1 MRQKQKNTAA
11 ALLAGLLMMLTMFS
25 VSAQSNTIA
34 PTLKKVGY
42 GIKDSSGTV
51 NVYEQAFLI
60 KSGAVNV
67 HGGIAICFDTGKPAA
82 KSGTTYQYIGLAQNQ
97 TGSYSAK
104 QAYNCMLAA
113 ESIITKSKYNS
124 LTNEMKAATIHRAV
138 SKYKEYGSG
147 VTGGAFSG
155 SADVKCTTAQAT
167 LMVQL
172 QTEIVK
178 AAKALNRRS

>member
-1 MRQKQKNTAA
+1 MRGKQRNIAA
-11 ALLAGLLMMLTMFS
+11 TLLAGMLLLLTMFT
-25 VSAQSNTIA
+25 VSAQSNTIT

-124 LTNEMKAATIHRAV
+124 LTNEMKAAAIHRAV

-178 AAKALNRRS
+178 LSLIHI